1 MFPPPGYVGGT
12 QLCNSCAMDIDRRQR
27 IFGLALPIIG
37 GMVSQNLLNIVD
49 TAMVGFLGDAALAA
63 VGLGG
68 FVVFMCQALILGIS
82 TGVQTSAARRKG
94 EGRVDRAAAILN
106 TALVLVLLVAP
117 LMSLV
122 LIQLAEPVYPY
133 LNSDPA
139 VIERGV
145 PYVEWRLGAIVFV
158 GMNFAFRGYWNAL
171 DLSRIYMTTL
181 IFMHASNIVL
191 NYVLIFGN
199 FGAPALGVTGAGMAS
214 AISMAIGTAIYV
226 FLGSRHILKSR
237 FLRGLATRSETISL
251 IRISVPAGLQQLFF
265 AAGLTAMFWIIG
277 RIGTPELAAANVLV
291 TVLLFAILPGL
302 GMGLACATL
311 VGQALGKRDPENAYQ
326 WAFDVAKVT
335 VVLLSILGL
344 PMWLVPDLVSSIFIH
359 EDSTRALAR
368 WPMRI
373 MGLTMPIEAVGF
385 AFMHGL
391 LGAGDARRVMRIS
404 IGTQWLLF
412 LPLAFLIG
420 PFLGYGL
427 LGVWVWQGVTRA
439 LQAWLFL
446 TMWRG
451 RKWQQI
457 EV

>member
-1 MFPPPGYVGGT
+1 
-12 QLCNSCAMDIDRRQR
+12 MDPARRNR

-94 EGRVDRAAAILN
+94 EGNPERAAAILN
-106 TALVLVLLVAP
+106 SALLLVLLVAP
-117 LMSLV
+117 LFSLV

-145 PYVEWRLGAIVFV
+145 PYIEWRLGAIVFV
-158 GMNFAFRGYWNAL
+158 GVNFAFRGYWNAL
-171 DLSRIYMTTL
+171 DLSRLYMTTL
-181 IFMHASNIVL
+181 IIMHACNIVL

-199 FGAPALGVTGAGMAS
+199 LGAPALGVTGAGMAS
-214 AISMAIGTAIYV
+214 AISMGIGTIIYIY
-226 FLGSRHILKSR
+226 LGLKHVR
-237 FLRGLATRSETISL
+237 KDGFLRCMATRSETASL
-251 IRISVPAGLQQLFF
+251 IRVSIPSGLQQLFF
-265 AAGLTAMFWIIG
+265 AAGLVAMFWIIG
-277 RIGTPELAAANVLV
+277 KIGTPELAAANVLI

-302 GMGLACATL
+302 GLGLACATL
-311 VGQALGKRDPENAYQ
+311 VGQALGKREPEDAYQ
-326 WAFDVAKVT
+326 WAWDVAKVT
-335 VVLLSILGL
+335 VVLLTVLGL
-344 PMWLVPDLVSSIFIH
+344 PMWIIPDFVSSLFIH
-359 EDSTRALAR
+359 EATTRELAR

-373 MGLTMPIEAVGF
+373 MGLTMPIEAMSF
-385 AFMHGL
+385 AFMHGM
-391 LGAGDARRVMRIS
+391 LGAGDARRVMFIS
-404 IGTQWLLF
+404 VGTQWLLF
-412 LPLAFLIG
+412 LPLAFILG
-420 PFLGYGL
+420 PVMGYGL
-427 LGVWVWQGVTRA
+427 IAVWIWQGVTRA
-439 LQAWLFL
+439 LQSWMFFAR
-446 TMWRG
+446 WRG

>member
-1 MFPPPGYVGGT
+1 
-12 QLCNSCAMDIDRRQR
+12 MDLERRQR

-49 TAMVGFLGDAALAA
+49 TAMVGFLGDPALAA

-82 TGVQTSAARRKG
+82 TGVQTSAARRRG
-94 EGRVDRAAAILN
+94 EGRDDRAAAILN
-106 TALVLVLLVAP
+106 TALTLVVLVAP
-117 LMSLV
+117 LLSIV
-122 LIQLAEPVYPY
+122 LIQLAGPAYPY

-145 PYVEWRLGAIVFV
+145 PYVEWRLAAIVFV

-171 DLSRIYMTTL
+171 DMSRIYMTTL

-191 NYVLIFGN
+191 NYALIFGH
-199 FGAPALGVTGAGMAS
+199 FGAPRLEVTGAGMAS
-214 AISMAIGTAIYV
+214 AISMAIGTAIYF
-226 FLGSRHILKSR
+226 FLGFRHVAR
-237 FLRGLATRSETISL
+237 GHFLRCLATRRETRAL
-251 IRISVPAGLQQLFF
+251 VRISIPAGLQQLFF
-265 AAGLTAMFWIIG
+265 AAGLVAMFWIIG
-277 RIGTPELAAANVLV
+277 RISTPSLAAANVLV
-291 TVLLFAILPGL
+291 TVLLFAILPAL

-311 VGQALGKRDPENAYQ
+311 VGQALGRRDPDDGYR
-326 WAFDVAKVT
+326 WAFDVAKLT
-335 VVLLSILGL
+335 VVLLTILGL
-344 PMWLVPDLVSSIFIH
+344 PMWLAPDLVSSVFIH
-359 EDSTRALAR
+359 DASTRELAR

-373 MGLTMPIEAVGF
+373 MGLTMPIEAIGF

-391 LGAGDARRVMRIS
+391 LGAGDARRVMSVS

-412 LPLAFLIG
+412 LPLAYVIG
-420 PFLGYGL
+420 PVLGYGL
-427 LGVWVWQGVTRA
+427 LGVWLWQGVSRA

-446 TMWRG
+446 GMWRS
-451 RKWQQI
+451 RKWQRI

>member
-1 MFPPPGYVGGT
+1 
-12 QLCNSCAMDIDRRQR
+12 MDPARRNR

-68 FVVFMCQALILGIS
+68 FVVFMCQALIMGIS

-94 EGRVDRAAAILN
+94 EGRADRAAAILN
-106 TALVLVLLVAP
+106 AALLIVLVVAP
-117 LMSLV
+117 LFSLV
-122 LIQLAEPVYPY
+122 LIQLAGPVFPF

-145 PYVEWRLGAIVFV
+145 PYLEWRLGAIVFV

-171 DLSRIYMTTL
+171 DMSRIYMHTL
-181 IFMHASNIVL
+181 IIMHACNIVL
-191 NYVLIFGN
+191 NYTLIFGN
-199 FGAPALGVTGAGMAS
+199 FGAPELGVTGAGMAS
-214 AISMAIGTAIYV
+214 AISMGIGTVVYF
-226 FLGSRHILKSR
+226 FLGTKHIR
-237 FLRGLATRSETISL
+237 RDGFLRCMATRAETRGL
-251 IRISVPAGLQQLFF
+251 IKVTIPAGLQQLFF
-265 AAGLTAMFWIIG
+265 AAGLVAMFWIIG

-302 GMGLACATL
+302 GLGIACATL
-311 VGQALGKRDPENAYQ
+311 VGQALGKREPDDAYQ
-326 WAFDVAKVT
+326 WAWDVAKVT
-335 VVLLSILGL
+335 VVLLTVLGL

-359 EDSTRALAR
+359 EDSTRELAR

-373 MGLTMPIEAVGF
+373 MGLTMPIEAIGF

-391 LGAGDARRVMRIS
+391 LGAGDARRVMYIS

-412 LPLAFLIG
+412 LPLAFVIG
-420 PFLGYGL
+420 PVLGYGL
-427 LGVWVWQGVTRA
+427 LGVWLWQGVTRA
-439 LQAWLFL
+439 LQSCLFFSK
-446 TMWRG
+446 WRG

-457 EV
+457 TV